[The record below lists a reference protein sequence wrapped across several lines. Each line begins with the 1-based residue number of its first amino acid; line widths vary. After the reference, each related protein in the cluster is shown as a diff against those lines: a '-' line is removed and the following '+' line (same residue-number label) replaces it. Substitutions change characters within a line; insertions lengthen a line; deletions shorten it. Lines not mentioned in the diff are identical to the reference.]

1 MGEKQ
6 QQLTATMGKGQNEGG
21 FSEDQLQM
29 YKDCFKLMDINK
41 DGQLDKND
49 LRGAFDNV
57 GVLMSEGELDGLLGE
72 IGGACTYDNMVKMF
86 QEKMA
91 GDGND
96 SDDLIVQAFKAY
108 DNEGK
113 IDSKMFTHALMT
125 WGDKMTKAE
134 IDDIFG
140 EFEIDEDYMIKSKDV
155 IGLFVAVKEEEKKEE
170 APPPVVEEAPA
181 EEDEGE
187 ARRRRRRRPLSKWL
201 FQYLNEA
208 SNNPG
213 LPSASCTI
221 VHLSDGEPKQFLRPT
236 SARLSLHS

>member
-1 MGEKQ
+1 
-6 QQLTATMGKGQNEGG
+6 MGKGQNEGG

-108 DNEGK
+108 DTEGK
-113 IDSKMFTHALMT
+113 IDSKMFQHALMT
-125 WGDKMTKAE
+125 WGDKMSKAE
-134 IDDIFG
+134 VDDIFG
-140 EFEIDEDYMIKSKDV
+140 EFEIDEDYMIKSKEV
-155 IGLFVAVKEEEKKEE
+155 IGLFVAVKEEVKKEPT
-170 APPPVVEEAPA
+170 PPPVVEEAPP
-181 EEDEGE
+181 EEDEGD
-187 ARRRRRRRPLSKWL
+187 AKKKKKKKKK
-201 FQYLNEA
+201 A
-208 SNNPG
+208 
-213 LPSASCTI
+213 A
-221 VHLSDGEPKQFLRPT
+221 K
-236 SARLSLHS
+236 